1 MGKKVWSIILLCVI
15 CIAFVCEVGLV
26 VGFDMLVNEIESKGE
41 LPGNGLGA
49 IVLIVYLYFGTI
61 IIGGFIASVGFFCSL
76 MNIKIAPNPALKNIS
91 IVSVCIWS
99 VIFLLLG
106 PLFYILI

>member
-26 VGFDMLVNEIESKGE
+26 VGSNALLNVYEKRGE
-41 LPGNGLGA
+41 DIAMMAILP
-49 IVLIVYLYFGTI
+49 IMYFGTI

-76 MNIKIAPNPALKNIS
+76 MGIKTAQNSVFKNVS

-106 PLFYILI
+106 PLVHILI

>member
-1 MGKKVWSIILLCVI
+1 MNKKVWSIILLCII
-15 CIAFVCEVGLV
+15 CISFVCEVGLL
-26 VGFDMLVNEIESKGE
+26 VGYHASLNAFEKRGE
-41 LPGNGLGA
+41 DIAMMAILP
-49 IVLIVYLYFGTI
+49 IMYFGTI

-76 MNIKIAPNPALKNIS
+76 MGIKTAQNSALKNIS

-106 PLFYILI
+106 PLVYIFI

>member
-1 MGKKVWSIILLCVI
+1 MGKKVWSIILLCII
-15 CIAFVCEVGLV
+15 CISFVCEVGLF

-49 IVLIVYLYFGTI
+49 IVLIVYLYFGTV

-76 MNIKIAPNPALKNIS
+76 MGIKTAQNSVVKNIS
-91 IVSVCIWS
+91 IVSVCVWS

>member
-1 MGKKVWSIILLCVI
+1 MNKKVWSIILLCVI

-26 VGFDMLVNEIESKGE
+26 VGSNALLNVYEKRGE
-41 LPGNGLGA
+41 DIAMMAILP
-49 IVLIVYLYFGTI
+49 IMYFGTI

-76 MNIKIAPNPALKNIS
+76 MNIKISPNRAIKIIS
-91 IVSVCIWS
+91 IVSVCVWS

-106 PLFYILI
+106 PLFYIFI